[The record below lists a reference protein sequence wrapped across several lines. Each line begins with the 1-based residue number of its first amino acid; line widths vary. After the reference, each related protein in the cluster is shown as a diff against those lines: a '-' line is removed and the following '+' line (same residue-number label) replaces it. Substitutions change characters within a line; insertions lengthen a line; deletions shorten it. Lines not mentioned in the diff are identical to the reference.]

1 MVTFLGV
8 QMTAEIRCQE
18 VQHCGVRKYNDT
30 NTQLNSRPLLE
41 LVRAGHGCIIQY
53 SWALY
58 FLITLKV
65 GHEYELL
72 ETRDTAREKKIMYTR
87 ALHYLLNTNFYTDSH
102 DHWDIAQCVSKIK
115 FIKILTDLC

>member
-1 MVTFLGV
+1 MSRS
-8 QMTAEIRCQE
+8 TAMWHSAEPR
-18 VQHCGVRKYNDT
+18 VRKYNDT

-87 ALHYLLNTNFYTDSH
+87 ALHYLLNTNFYTDGH
-102 DHWDIAQCVSKIK
+102 EHWDIAQCVSKL
-115 FIKILTDLC
+115 LTVGQK